1 MTDHSEIAQAVAA
14 GRYIMICGP
23 PAAGKSAAA
32 LALAEQSGGT
42 VINADSMQ
50 VYSDLRVVTA
60 RPGPDDEAR
69 APHRLYGIV
78 DGMATLR
85 ARGDLQGIDVN
96 IVPSEGRRKQL
107 LIADMDST
115 VITSESLDDM
125 ARLAGIADDILPIT
139 TRAMR
144 GELDFEQALDARL
157 ALFAGKPASLVDEAL
172 AEVEFSGGATTLVR
186 TMRAAGASCYLVSG
200 GFTVI
205 TAPVAKQCGF
215 TGTHANHLEIEGGK
229 LLGKVRKPV
238 LDSGAKARY
247 LAHYCAELGIAPA
260 EAACIG
266 DGANDLDML
275 EAAGFGVAFHGKPL
289 LREKIPLQLNHT
301 DLTGLLYLQGY
312 TADAFISG

>member
-1 MTDHSEIAQAVAA
+1 MHQTAVFSSSTRGRVTAEIASGILNATSIDADLAA
-14 GRYIMICGP
+14 I
-23 PAAGKSAAA
+23 
-32 LALAEQSGGT
+32 
-42 VINADSMQ
+42 
-50 VYSDLRVVTA
+50 RVL
-60 RPGPDDEAR
+60 DEAH
-69 APHRLYGIV
+69 ALDLPLPETVDV

-85 ARGDLQGIDVN
+85 ARGDLQGIDAN
-96 IVPSEGRRKQL
+96 IVPSEGRRKRL

-157 ALFAGKPASLVDEAL
+157 NLFAGKPASLVDEAL

-205 TAPVAKQCGF
+205 TSPVAERCGF
-215 TGTHANHLEIEGGK
+215 TGTHANHLEIQGGK

>member
-1 MTDHSEIAQAVAA
+1 MHQTAVFSSSTVGSVSAEVATSILDAA
-14 GRYIMICGP
+14 GIDADL
-23 PAAGKSAAA
+23 AA
-32 LALAEQSGGT
+32 
-42 VINADSMQ
+42 V
-50 VYSDLRVVTA
+50 RVL
-60 RPGPDDEAR
+60 DEAH
-69 APHRLYGIV
+69 ALDLPV
-78 DGMATLR
+78 PTAVDADGMTKLR
-85 ARGDLQGIDVN
+85 ASGDIHGIDVN
-96 IVPSEGRRKQL
+96 IVSSDNRKKQL

-115 VITSESLDDM
+115 IITSESLDDM

-139 TRAMR
+139 KRAMR

-157 ALFAGKPASLVDEAL
+157 ALFAGMPASLVDDAL

-200 GFTVI
+200 GFTAI
-205 TAPVAKQCGF
+205 TKPVAAQCGF
-215 TGTHANHLEIEGGK
+215 NDTHANHLEIEKGK

-247 LAHYCAELGIAPA
+247 LAHYCATLGITPA

-289 LREKIPLQLNHT
+289 LREKIRLQLNHT

-312 TADAFISG
+312 TADAFITG

>member
-1 MTDHSEIAQAVAA
+1 MHQTAVFSSSTRGSVTAEIASGILGAA
-14 GRYIMICGP
+14 GIDADL
-23 PAAGKSAAA
+23 AA
-32 LALAEQSGGT
+32 
-42 VINADSMQ
+42 V
-50 VYSDLRVVTA
+50 RVL
-60 RPGPDDEAR
+60 DEAH
-69 APHRLYGIV
+69 ALDLPLPETVDV

-205 TAPVAKQCGF
+205 TEPVAERCGF

>member
-1 MTDHSEIAQAVAA
+1 MHQTAVFSSSTRGSVTAEIASGFLGAA
-14 GRYIMICGP
+14 GIDANLAAVRVLDEAYALDLP
-23 PAAGKSAAA
+23 LPATVDVEDMAA
-32 LALAEQSGGT
+32 LRE
-42 VINADSMQ
+42 
-50 VYSDLRVVTA
+50 
-60 RPGPDDEAR
+60 
-69 APHRLYGIV
+69 
-78 DGMATLR
+78 
-85 ARGDLQGIDVN
+85 RGDLQGIDVN

-144 GELDFEQALDARL
+144 GELDFEQALDERL

-172 AEVEFSGGATTLVR
+172 AEVEFSGGATTLVK
-186 TMRAAGASCYLVSG
+186 TMRAAGASCYLISS

-205 TAPVAKQCGF
+205 TAPVAARCGF
-215 TGTHANHLEIEGGK
+215 TGTHANHLEIEGNK
-229 LLGKVRKPV
+229 LLGKVRKPI
-238 LDSGAKARY
+238 LDSGAKAQY
-247 LAHYCAELGIAPA
+247 LTHYCAKLGIAPA

-275 EAAGFGVAFHGKPL
+275 QAAGFGVAFHGKPL

>member
-1 MTDHSEIAQAVAA
+1 MHQTAVFSSSTRGSVTAEVVSGILGVADIVADLAA
-14 GRYIMICGP
+14 ARVLDE
-23 PAAGKSAAA
+23 AAA
-32 LALAEQSGGT
+32 LDLPMPVA
-42 VINADSMQ
+42 VDINTM
-50 VYSDLRVVTA
+50 T
-60 RPGPDDEAR
+60 E
-69 APHRLYGIV
+69 
-78 DGMATLR
+78 LR
-85 ARGDLQGIDVN
+85 AGGDFQGIDVN
-96 IVPSEGRRKQL
+96 IVPSEGRKKQL

-115 VITSESLDDM
+115 IITSESLDDM
-125 ARLAGIADDILPIT
+125 AQLAGIADDILPIT

-157 ALFAGKPASLVDEAL
+157 ALFAGMPASLVDKAL
-172 AEVEFSGGATTLVR
+172 AEVKFSGGAATLVR

-200 GFTVI
+200 GFSII
-205 TAPVAKQCGF
+205 TEPVAAQCGF

-260 EAACIG
+260 DAACIG

>member
-1 MTDHSEIAQAVAA
+1 MHQTAVFSSSTRGSVTAEIASGILGAA
-14 GRYIMICGP
+14 GIDADL
-23 PAAGKSAAA
+23 AAVHV
-32 LALAEQSGGT
+32 L
-42 VINADSMQ
+42 
-50 VYSDLRVVTA
+50 
-60 RPGPDDEAR
+60 DEAH
-69 APHRLYGIV
+69 ALDLPLPATVDV
-78 DGMATLR
+78 DGMAALR

-205 TAPVAKQCGF
+205 TVPVAERCGF

>member
-1 MTDHSEIAQAVAA
+1 M
-14 GRYIMICGP
+14 
-23 PAAGKSAAA
+23 
-32 LALAEQSGGT
+32 L
-42 VINADSMQ
+42 
-50 VYSDLRVVTA
+50 
-60 RPGPDDEAR
+60 DEAY
-69 APHRLYGIV
+69 AVDLPLPVTVDV
-78 DGMATLR
+78 DGMAALR
-85 ARGDLQGIDVN
+85 EIGDLQGIDVN

-247 LAHYCAELGIAPA
+247 LARYCAELGIAPA

>member
-1 MTDHSEIAQAVAA
+1 MHQTAVFSSSTRGSVTAEIASGILGAA
-14 GRYIMICGP
+14 GIDADL
-23 PAAGKSAAA
+23 AA
-32 LALAEQSGGT
+32 
-42 VINADSMQ
+42 V
-50 VYSDLRVVTA
+50 RVL
-60 RPGPDDEAR
+60 DEAH
-69 APHRLYGIV
+69 ALDLPLPETVDV

-85 ARGDLQGIDVN
+85 ARGDLQGIDAN

-157 ALFAGKPASLVDEAL
+157 ALFAGKPARLVDEAL
-172 AEVEFSGGATTLVR
+172 AEVEFSGGANTLVR

-205 TAPVAKQCGF
+205 TAPVAERCGF

>member
-1 MTDHSEIAQAVAA
+1 MHQTAVFSSSTRGSVTAEIASGILGAA
-14 GRYIMICGP
+14 GIDADLAAVRVLDKAHALDLP
-23 PAAGKSAAA
+23 LPA
-32 LALAEQSGGT
+32 T
-42 VINADSMQ
+42 VD
-50 VYSDLRVVTA
+50 
-60 RPGPDDEAR
+60 
-69 APHRLYGIV
+69 V

-205 TAPVAKQCGF
+205 TASVAKQCGF

-238 LDSGAKARY
+238 LNSGAKARY
-247 LAHYCAELGIAPA
+247 LARYCAELGIAPA

-266 DGANDLDML
+266 DGANDLEML